1 MRCSITGITTIP
13 SHSCSS
19 VSSRAASGSN
29 FRFST
34 SVWPSSRDSIMCA
47 KPQVWNSGAAM
58 CTVQP

>member
-1 MRCSITGITTIP
+1 MRCSITGMTTIP
-13 SHSCSS
+13 SQSCSS
-19 VSSRAASGSN
+19 VTASAASGSN

-34 SVWPSSRDSIMCA
+34 IVWPSSSDSIMCA